1 MSKPDSNNI
10 QQPQTPQKIHSLD
23 NNGVDILYNKN
34 ITTNSSTFISDDSKE
49 FVPVMIKKKD
59 EKKSSYFVFVDD
71 KKTESET
78 KIQPEIGTKYEN
90 INVLNNNEKSDKS
103 DKNPKMDY
111 LTQFYVGS
119 LTVVGLYVFYRLL
132 KKAN

>member
-1 MSKPDSNNI
+1 MSKPE
-10 QQPQTPQKIHSLD
+10 SLE
-23 NNGVDILYNKN
+23 NNGVDILYNKD
-34 ITTNSSTFISDDSKE
+34 ITTCSSKFISDDSKE
-49 FVPVMIKKKD
+49 IVPIMIKKKE

-71 KKTESET
+71 KETDSDSESELKT
-78 KIQPEIGTKYEN
+78 QPEITTKYEN
-90 INVLNNNEKSDKS
+90 INLLNNSDKS
-103 DKNPKMDY
+103 DKIVKMDY

>member
-1 MSKPDSNNI
+1 MSKPESNNI
-10 QQPQTPQKIHSLD
+10 QLPQYPQKMHTLN

-34 ITTNSSTFISDDSKE
+34 ITASSSQFISDDAKE
-49 FVPVMIKKKD
+49 IIPIMIKKKD
-59 EKKSSYFVFVDD
+59 EKKSSYFVLVDNKPD
-71 KKTESET
+71 SELT
-78 KIQPEIGTKYEN
+78 TQPEIGTKYEN
-90 INVLNNNEKSDKS
+90 VNTMNKNEISDK
-103 DKNPKMDY
+103 KPKMDY

>member
-1 MSKPDSNNI
+1 MSKPESNNI
-10 QQPQTPQKIHSLD
+10 QLPQQPQKIHYLD

-34 ITTNSSTFISDDSKE
+34 ITASSSQFISDEAKE
-49 FVPVMIKKKD
+49 IVPLMIKKKD

-71 KKTESET
+71 KKTESEST
-78 KIQPEIGTKYEN
+78 IQPEIGTKYEN
-90 INVLNNNEKSDKS
+90 VNTMNKNEISDK
-103 DKNPKMDY
+103 KPKMDY

>member
-1 MSKPDSNNI
+1 MSKPE
-10 QQPQTPQKIHSLD
+10 SLE
-23 NNGVDILYNKN
+23 NNGVDILYNKD
-34 ITTNSSTFISDDSKE
+34 ITTCSSKFISDDSKE
-49 FVPVMIKKKD
+49 IVPIMIKKKE

-71 KKTESET
+71 KETDSDSESELKT
-78 KIQPEIGTKYEN
+78 QPEITTKYEN
-90 INVLNNNEKSDKS
+90 INLLNNSDKS
-103 DKNPKMDY
+103 DKIVNMDY